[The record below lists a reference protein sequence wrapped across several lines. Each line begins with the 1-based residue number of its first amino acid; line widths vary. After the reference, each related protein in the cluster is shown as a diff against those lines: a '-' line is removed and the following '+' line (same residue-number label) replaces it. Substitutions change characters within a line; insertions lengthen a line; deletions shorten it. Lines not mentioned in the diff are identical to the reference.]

1 MKENENTFD
10 KNKYI
15 NIMETTKTIYQ
26 LHEDHKTWLNKLAFY
41 DDEILIMKNRISEIA
56 KKNTSK
62 EVLAFVEHFQNQLIV
77 QKEQVDILNHE
88 INKHEESIEA
98 KANKKSVASGA
109 KKFFDH
115 STQREKIESFEKNF
129 NDLRKELIH
138 FLSKWM

>member
-1 MKENENTFD
+1 MK
-10 KNKYI
+10 
-15 NIMETTKTIYQ
+15 TTKTIYQ
-26 LHEDHKTWLNKLAFY
+26 LHEDHKIWLNKLAFY
-41 DDEILIMKNRISEIA
+41 EDEILIMKGRLTEIV

-77 QKEQVDILNHE
+77 QKEQIDILNHE
-88 INKHEESIEA
+88 VNSHEASIEA
-98 KANKKSVASGA
+98 KANKKSVASGQ

-115 STQREKIESFEKNF
+115 SEQRDKIESFESNF